1 MQIPTSSLSR
11 AAAALSALVAEQ
23 QQSAVQARRD
33 NRPVEELLAEIR
45 RNEAARADLL
55 GVLASQ
61 RADEREQQRASCYGA

>member
-23 QQSAVQARRD
+23 RAVAGPGSEGTID
-33 NRPVEELLAEIR
+33 PVELLAEIR
-45 RNEAARADLL
+45 RNEAARADILSAIA
-55 GVLASQ
+55 VR